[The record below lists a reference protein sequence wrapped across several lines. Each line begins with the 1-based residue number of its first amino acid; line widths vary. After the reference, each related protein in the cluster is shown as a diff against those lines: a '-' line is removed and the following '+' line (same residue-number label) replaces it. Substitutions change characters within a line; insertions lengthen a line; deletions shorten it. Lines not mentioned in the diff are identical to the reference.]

1 MAILHVA
8 VTGRDR
14 RHLSE
19 LRNVPGSCCRGPGD
33 SARHRC
39 GCLYSGRPGRL
50 APEERVWRRT
60 PRGGRSAGSRAP
72 GRRPCRGGDPPQ
84 TRTLRRRFLA
94 LTQEGGM
101 SASNYSLLCAL
112 IFTLVAALQLVRAI
126 GGWSVT
132 IGKTSIPLWA
142 SWLACV
148 VATILA
154 WLGFAASQA

>member
-1 MAILHVA
+1 
-8 VTGRDR
+8 
-14 RHLSE
+14 
-19 LRNVPGSCCRGPGD
+19 
-33 SARHRC
+33 
-39 GCLYSGRPGRL
+39 
-50 APEERVWRRT
+50 
-60 PRGGRSAGSRAP
+60 
-72 GRRPCRGGDPPQ
+72 
-84 TRTLRRRFLA
+84 
-94 LTQEGGM
+94 M